1 MSRLMRCAASAA
13 VGSLAVAGMA
23 LVPAVAAGAATNL
36 LPNGTF
42 DGGTT
47 SGWTAS
53 SSTLSVVSPGFGG
66 SGSAAKV
73 TRSKGTSYSMSAK
86 PKPATNVAQGTQLQ
100 ATGEVLGISGK
111 YLCLLLQE
119 APKSGKVD
127 QTAKQC
133 VKATG
138 SWQAVGPV
146 TLTDKT
152 AGDSVGFQVRQTG
165 AVAGNSFQVDSLS
178 LTSSASSTPPSSG
191 LAAQWNMDE
200 TSGTTM
206 VDSSG
211 NNNNGTLHG
220 PVQVDVPGHSGTAYS
235 FSGKSDVDV
244 PFSPTLVAGSANI
257 DISFWLNTTHL
268 PAKGKGD
275 YDLVRMGDYPA
286 QEYKVELVNSN
297 QIECTY
303 HGSSS
308 SNESTGGAGLNNG
321 QWHYVQ
327 CIKTATAIQ
336 VWVDGVQA
344 SSTPAV
350 IGSVSPPTDV
360 NLGAH
365 GNPGTAAGY
374 DWYQGDLDD
383 VSINFS

>member
-1 MSRLMRCAASAA
+1 MSKLLRRAASTAA
-13 VGSLAVAGMA
+13 FSLVAGMM
-23 LVPAVAAGAATNL
+23 LIPPVAASAATNL

-47 SGWTAS
+47 SGWKGTNA
-53 SSTLSVVSPGFGG
+53 TLSVVSPGFGG
-66 SGSAAKV
+66 TGDAAKV
-73 TRSKGTSYSMSAK
+73 ALSKATTSYSIYAA
-86 PKPATNVAQGTQLQ
+86 PKPATSVAQGSQLQ
-100 ATGEVLGISGK
+100 GTAEVLGVSGK
-111 YLCLLLQE
+111 YTCLLLQE
-119 APKSGKVD
+119 VKPAGGVV
-127 QTAKQC
+127 QTVKQC

-138 SWQAVGPV
+138 SWQAIGPV

-152 AGDSVGFQVRQTG
+152 AGDSVGFLIQQTG
-165 AVAGNSFQVDSLS
+165 AVAGNGFQADNLS
-178 LTSSASSTPPSSG
+178 LTESSSSSSPTV
-191 LAAQWNMDE
+191 AAQWNMDE

-206 VDSSG
+206 FDSSG

-220 PVQVDVPGHSGTAYS
+220 PVQMGVAGPTGQGTAYS

-244 PFSPTLVAGSANI
+244 PHSATLVAGSANV
-257 DISFWLNTTHL
+257 DIAFWLNTTHL
-268 PAKGKGD
+268 PASGD

-286 QEYKVELVNSN
+286 QEYKVELLKTN

-308 SNESTGGAGLNNG
+308 SNNATGGATLNNG

-327 CIKTATAIQ
+327 CIKTASAIQ
-336 VWVDGVQA
+336 LWIDGVLVH
-344 SSTPAV
+344 STSAV

-360 NLGAH
+360 NIGAH
-365 GNPGTAAGY
+365 GNPGSASGY

-383 VSINFS
+383 VSITLG